1 MVKTLEMVFRNES
14 GKEVVIS
21 IAEPKDDL
29 TLAQVN
35 TVMQEIV
42 AKNVFS
48 TKTGDL
54 VQIVEARIRSN
65 DMAVLA

>member
-35 TVMQEIV
+35 TVMQAIV

>member
-21 IAEPKDDL
+21 IAEPKEDL

-35 TVMQEIV
+35 AVMQDVI

>member
-21 IAEPKDDL
+21 IAEPKEDL

-35 TVMQEIV
+35 TVMQAIV

>member
-21 IAEPKDDL
+21 IAEPKEDL

-35 TVMQEIV
+35 TVMQDIV

>member
-14 GKEVVIS
+14 GKEVVLS
-21 IAEPKDDL
+21 ILEPKDDL

-35 TVMQEIV
+35 TVMQDIIN
-42 AKNVFS
+42 KNVFS

>member
-21 IAEPKDDL
+21 IAEPKEDL

-35 TVMQEIV
+35 AVMQDIV